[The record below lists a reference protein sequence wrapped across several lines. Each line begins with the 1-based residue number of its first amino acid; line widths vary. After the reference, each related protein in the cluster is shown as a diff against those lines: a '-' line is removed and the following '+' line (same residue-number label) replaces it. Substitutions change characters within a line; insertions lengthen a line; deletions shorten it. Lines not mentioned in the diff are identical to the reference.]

1 MINKMKVVDNPHG
14 VTSIVRRYFYIMI
27 SGLAPESAAA
37 IDLKLLRLIK
47 HTIDKEYTYAKKTKC
62 TE

>member
-1 MINKMKVVDNPHG
+1 
-14 VTSIVRRYFYIMI
+14 MI

-47 HTIDKEYTYAKKTKC
+47 HTIDKEYAYAKKTKC